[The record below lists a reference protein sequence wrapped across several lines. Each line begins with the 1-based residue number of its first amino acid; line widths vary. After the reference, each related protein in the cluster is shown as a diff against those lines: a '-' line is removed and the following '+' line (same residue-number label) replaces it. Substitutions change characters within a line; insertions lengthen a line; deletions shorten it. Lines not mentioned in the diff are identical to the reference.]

1 MPEYLQIEGDPT
13 KWLLPQ
19 PFQAGQLTDQPL
31 RLWLSA
37 PVIGILVLS
46 ARHHSIAV
54 SGQLPD
60 DMSAPNELN
69 VPNQSIYLPAPH
81 GISEG
86 HVGHELPASADLD
99 NLANQIMAAMRD
111 GHRQTITLNSG
122 TLVLNGA
129 TLPFA
134 VLCMQYPPEG
144 GGPMPHDSAPD

>member
-19 PFQAGQLTDQPL
+19 PFQTGQLTDQPL
-31 RLWLSA
+31 KLMLSA
-37 PVIGILVLS
+37 PVIGFLVLS
-46 ARHHSIAV
+46 ARHHSITV
-54 SGQLPD
+54 SGQVSD
-60 DMSAPNELN
+60 DQMPNELN
-69 VPNQSIYLPAPH
+69 VPNQSIYLPTPH

-86 HVGHELPASADLD
+86 HVGHELPASADLE
-99 NLANQIMAAMRD
+99 NLADQIVAAMRD

-134 VLCMQYPPEG
+134 VVCMQYPPDA
-144 GGPMPHDSAPD
+144 GGPMPHD